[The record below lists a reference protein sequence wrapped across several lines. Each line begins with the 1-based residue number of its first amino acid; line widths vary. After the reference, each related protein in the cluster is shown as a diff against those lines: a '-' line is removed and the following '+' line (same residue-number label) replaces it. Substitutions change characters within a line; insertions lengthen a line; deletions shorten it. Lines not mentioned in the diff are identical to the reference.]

1 MAFFIGMIALTHAAE
16 PDGHD
21 AVPDGDWTLWIATA
35 LIVVGALL
43 PEHIIKGYLRNMKAK
58 KEYRSIGA
66 QTDRQGQ
73 GGNLFGSDMITTRS
87 TPSSASATCFP
98 GRLNEVAV
106 TGSGEKYH
114 RKTCGH
120 IRGFSLHVK
129 TARDK
134 EPEAQSGV
142 IFCVKNG
149 ALPQAP

>member
-35 LIVVGALL
+35 LIVVSALL
-43 PEHIIKGYLRNMKAK
+43 LEYIIKGYLRNMKAK

-73 GGNLFGSDMITTRS
+73 GGNLFEERHDYYAEYTTFGI
-87 TPSSASATCFP
+87 CYFFP